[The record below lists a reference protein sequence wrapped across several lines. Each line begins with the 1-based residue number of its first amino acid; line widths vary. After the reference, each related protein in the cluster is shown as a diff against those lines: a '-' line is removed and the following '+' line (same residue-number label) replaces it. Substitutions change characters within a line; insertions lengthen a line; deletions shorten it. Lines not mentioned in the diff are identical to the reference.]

1 MGYQLPLWDH
11 PLDLKEPCVNVN
23 WEEGRR
29 LAQSVGVRKN
39 ELYFWQQREPEVE
52 QLEDK
57 PENSDTEQSE
67 NEWKN
72 FEEMAKSLEGILHQ
86 RTDINH
92 SIEEAQSRKDRKYT
106 VWFWIGICLIAASAA
121 SVVAFYM
128 AMIGY
133 AALYGAAAGI
143 VLGAVALMVNSHIVN
158 KKHIS
163 CRSIM
168 MSWPILKRSGKTLH
182 PISPA
187 RFLNP

>member
-1 MGYQLPLWDH
+1 
-11 PLDLKEPCVNVN
+11 
-23 WEEGRR
+23 
-29 LAQSVGVRKN
+29 
-39 ELYFWQQREPEVE
+39 
-52 QLEDK
+52 
-57 PENSDTEQSE
+57 
-67 NEWKN
+67 
-72 FEEMAKSLEGILHQ
+72 MAKSLEGILHQ